1 MEIVPFFNFRIIAII
16 IPMDS
21 QQKNIIIAGAGFGGI
36 KCALRLHKFLKRDEA
51 LDKYKIILIDK
62 NREHIFTPNLYETAS
77 IVTKDC
83 CNAALMNASI
93 AIDIKDIVNGKK
105 IEFINDHIT
114 EIGVGTKNIKTA
126 NNHLNYEYLVLALG
140 SETNYFNIPGAREYG
155 FPLKTLG
162 DAIKLREKIDTFFYS
177 PAKTDIEIIIGGA
190 GLTGVEIAGE
200 FSHSL
205 EKIKKLHRRQDI
217 LIKITLIETNPRIL
231 NGMPEKIATTAEKR
245 LEKLGVKIVTDARIK
260 ETTEKFITYEQNG
273 NIQNIPYSVFVW
285 TAGIKTNKLLEELNI
300 PKDHKNRII
309 VNEFMEAT
317 NDIFAIGDIAVN
329 LTAKNPAPGTAYMAE
344 KEGKIAAENI
354 RAKIAKKKTVKSFI
368 APANYPFVVPIGGKF
383 AIAHIKK
390 ITIKG
395 YLGWIIKIL
404 VELNYLLSI
413 LPIRKAVKKW
423 IKTVK
428 IIIKND

>member
-1 MEIVPFFNFRIIAII
+1 MNN
-16 IPMDS
+16 
-21 QQKNIIIAGAGFGGI
+21 QQKNILVAGAGFGGI
-36 KCALRLHKFLKRDEA
+36 KCALQLHKFLKRDKA
-51 LDKYKIILIDK
+51 LNKYKIILIDK

-83 CNAALMNASI
+83 CNAASMNASV

-114 EIGVGTKNIKTA
+114 EINIKTKNIKTT
-126 NNHLNYEYLVLALG
+126 NNQLDYEYLVLALG

-155 FPLKTLG
+155 FPLKTLD
-162 DAIKLREKIDTFFYS
+162 DAIKLRKKIDTFFYT

-190 GLTGVEIAGE
+190 GLTGVELAGE

-205 EKIKKLHRRQDI
+205 EKIKKLHRRQNI
-217 LIKITLIETNPRIL
+217 SIKITLIEANSTIL
-231 NGMPEKIATTAEKR
+231 NNMPEKMTTAAEKR
-245 LEKLGVKIVTDARIK
+245 LKKLGIKIITKAKIK
-260 ETTEKFITYEQNG
+260 EATEKFITYEQNE
-273 NIQNIPYSVFVW
+273 NVRNIPYSIFIW
-285 TAGIKTNKLLEELNI
+285 TAGIKTNQLLEKLNI
-300 PKDHKNRII
+300 PKDPKNRII

-317 NDIFAIGDIAVN
+317 DYIFAIGDIAVN
-329 LTAKNPAPGTAYMAE
+329 ISAKNPAPGTAYMAE

-354 RAKIAKKKTVKSFI
+354 WIKIAKKKTVKSFI
-368 APANYPFVVPIGGKF
+368 APADYPFVVPIGGKF

-413 LPIRKAVKKW
+413 LPIHKAVKKW

>member
-1 MEIVPFFNFRIIAII
+1 LN
-16 IPMDS
+16 
-21 QQKNIIIAGAGFGGI
+21 
-36 KCALRLHKFLKRDEA
+36 
-51 LDKYKIILIDK
+51 KYKIILIDK
-62 NREHIFTPNLYETAS
+62 NRDHIFTPNLYETAS

-93 AIDIKDIVNGKK
+93 VIDTKDIINGKK
-105 IEFINDHIT
+105 IEFINDHIM
-114 EIGVGTKNIKTA
+114 EINAETKNIKTA
-126 NNHLNYEYLVLALG
+126 GAQLNYEYLVLALG

-162 DAIKLREKIDTFFYS
+162 DAIKLREKIDTFFYA
-177 PAKTDIEIIIGGA
+177 PEKTDIEIIIGGA

-217 LIKITLIETNPRIL
+217 SIKITLIEANSTIL
-231 NGMPEKIATTAEKR
+231 NGMPERIVAVAEKR
-245 LEKLGVKIVTDARIK
+245 LEKLGVKIVTNAKIK
-260 ETTEKFITYEQNG
+260 EATERFIIYEQNG
-273 NIQNIPYSVFVW
+273 NVENMPYSIFVW
-285 TAGIKTNKLLEELNI
+285 TAGIQANKLLEKLSL
-300 PKDHKNRII
+300 PKDPKNRII

-317 NDIFAIGDIAVN
+317 DNIFAIGDIAVN
-329 LTAKNPAPGTAYMAE
+329 PTAKNPTPATAYIAE
-344 KEGKIAAENI
+344 KEAKIAAENI
-354 RAKIAKKKTVKSFI
+354 YAKIVKKNLPAQGWSASGGKSFI
-368 APANYPFVVPIGGKF
+368 PQIAYPFIIPIGGKF

-404 VELNYLLSI
+404 VELNYLIRI
-413 LPIRKAVKKW
+413 LQLRKAIKKW
-423 IKTVK
+423 IKNVK

>member
-1 MEIVPFFNFRIIAII
+1 M
-16 IPMDS
+16 
-21 QQKNIIIAGAGFGGI
+21 
-36 KCALRLHKFLKRDEA
+36 
-51 LDKYKIILIDK
+51 
-62 NREHIFTPNLYETAS
+62 
-77 IVTKDC
+77 TKDC

-126 NNHLNYEYLVLALG
+126 SNQLNYEYLVLALG

-162 DAIKLREKIDTFFYS
+162 DAIKLREKIDTFFYPVREYSMTKFSNGVYS
-177 PAKTDIEIIIGGA
+177 PTKTDIEIIIGGA

-217 LIKITLIETNPRIL
+217 LIKITLIEANPRIL

-245 LEKLGVKIVTDARIK
+245 LKKLGVKIVTNAKIK
-260 ETTEKFITYEQNG
+260 EATKKFITYEQNG

-300 PKDHKNRII
+300 PEDHKNRII

-329 LTAKNPAPGTAYMAE
+329 LAAKNPAPGTAYMAE

-354 RAKIAKKKTVKSFI
+354 RVKITKKKTVKSFI

-423 IKTVK
+423 IKTIK

>member
-1 MEIVPFFNFRIIAII
+1 
-16 IPMDS
+16 MDN

-126 NNHLNYEYLVLALG
+126 NNQLNYEYLVLALG

-162 DAIKLREKIDTFFYS
+162 DAIKLREKIDTFFYPVREYSMTKFSNGVYS
-177 PAKTDIEIIIGGA
+177 PTKTDIEIIIGGA

-217 LIKITLIETNPRIL
+217 LIKITLIEANPRIL

-245 LEKLGVKIVTDARIK
+245 LKKLGVKIVTNAKIK
-260 ETTEKFITYEQNG
+260 EATKKFITYEQNG

-329 LTAKNPAPGTAYMAE
+329 LAAKNPAPGTAYMAE

-423 IKTVK
+423 ITTIK